1 MLKFLLLALVFGFAQ
16 AKLEGTWYTIA
27 IAADN
32 VEKIEKEGEMRLY
45 DREITCEEDC
55 KKMKVKFFVKQ
66 NGQCTETTVVGEMQE
81 DGETYQAQFSG
92 NNYFKPVKHT
102 EEHVVF
108 TVQNIDKEKKETKL
122 IFVLGKNEKL
132 TPEEME
138 KLVDFAK
145 EKGIPPENIRE
156 IVKTDRK
163 MLVPELTVSRRIST
177 TEHQSLLKMI
187 ALKEAPCKGYSGWV
201 NVNPPLS
208 KAAFF
213 TLEDPGGGH
222 KPDRDN
228 TRTSRFDVVIPLA
241 GMGLAILVTDL
252 ELQHSSLLTILINC
266 KSQNL

>member
-45 DREITCEEDC
+45 DREITCEEEC
-55 KKMKVKFFVKQ
+55 KKMRIKFFVKQ
-66 NGQCTETTVVGEMQE
+66 NGQCTETTVVGEVQE

-92 NNYFKPVKHT
+92 NNYFKPVKQT

-108 TVQNIDKEKKETKL
+108 TVQNIDKDKKETRL

-138 KLVDFAK
+138 KLVEFAK

-156 IVKTDRK
+156 IVKTDTCPK
-163 MLVPELTVSRRIST
+163 
-177 TEHQSLLKMI
+177 
-187 ALKEAPCKGYSGWV
+187 
-201 NVNPPLS
+201 
-208 KAAFF
+208 
-213 TLEDPGGGH
+213 
-222 KPDRDN
+222 
-228 TRTSRFDVVIPLA
+228 
-241 GMGLAILVTDL
+241 
-252 ELQHSSLLTILINC
+252 
-266 KSQNL
+266 